1 MSTGFYRFGPA
12 TTAHLLAG
20 AVRQSQRLGGRGLLE
35 PIAVYVAQV
44 HLTSENLLLFLLL
57 LSLSLSLSLLFLL
70 LLLLLYIEHEL
81 PNRMEQSTKGT
92 WRTSVN
98 MKSKIIV

>member
-1 MSTGFYRFGPA
+1 MSTGFCRFGPA

-57 LSLSLSLSLLFLL
+57 LSLSLSLLFLL

-81 PNRMEQSTKGT
+81 PNRMEPSTKGT
-92 WRTSVN
+92 WRTSVL
-98 MKSKIIV
+98 